1 MEEENKVSE
10 EKQVKVPNPNPYKKD
25 HGESDPEVE
34 AFAKGELAKYQR
46 EQREKEAIAATEQKD
61 TDASEETAEKS
72 DQEATPIAERP
83 AKAEDRVFKKRYD
96 DLKKHYD
103 STINKHK
110 EELTSLRAQLESSTK
125 QFVPPKSKEE
135 LEAWRK
141 EYPDVYDMVETIAMN
156 KATTQTA
163 DLENKYKDLQL
174 QQEQIAKEKAEVELL
189 KIHPDFNDLRQQ
201 DDFHTWAEQQD
212 PTIQKHKDE
221 LESLR
226 NRLESGNSQ
235 FAPPKS
241 KEELEAWRKEYP
253 DVYDMVETIAMEKA
267 TTRTAELE
275 DKYKNLQLQQ
285 EQIAKEKAE
294 VELLKLHPDFNELR
308 KQDSFHEWAERQ
320 DPTIQGWLYENTSNA
335 TLAARAI
342 DLYKMD
348 QGISKLSKKQESNV
362 KKEAAKAI
370 SKTRKSTETDMPQK
384 KIWTATEISKLK
396 AHEFEKLESEI
407 DLARLE
413 GRIEQR

>member
-1 MEEENKVSE
+1 MEEEKKVSE
-10 EKQVKVPNPNPYKKD
+10 ETKAKLPESEPYKKNR
-25 HGESDPEVE
+25 EVDAETE

-46 EQREKEAIAATEQKD
+46 EQKEKEATAATEQTD
-61 TDASEETAEKS
+61 TDASEETAEQSETK
-72 DQEATPIAERP
+72 ATPIAERP

-110 EELTSLRAQLESSTK
+110 DEVRNLRTQLESSTK
-125 QFVPPKSKEE
+125 QFVPPKSKDE

-156 KATTQTA
+156 
-163 DLENKYKDLQL
+163 
-174 QQEQIAKEKAEVELL
+174 
-189 KIHPDFNDLRQQ
+189 
-201 DDFHTWAEQQD
+201 
-212 PTIQKHKDE
+212 
-221 LESLR
+221 
-226 NRLESGNSQ
+226 
-235 FAPPKS
+235 
-241 KEELEAWRKEYP
+241 
-253 DVYDMVETIAMEKA
+253 KA

-294 VELLKLHPDFNELR
+294 VELLKLHPDFSEIR
-308 KQDSFHEWAERQ
+308 SQDSFHEWAANQ

-335 TLAARAI
+335 QLAARAI

-348 QGISKLSKKQESNV
+348 TGQSKLTKKEEKDV

-370 SKTRKSTETDMPQK
+370 TKTRKSAESDAPKK
-384 KIWTATEISKLK
+384 KIWTTTEISKLK
-396 AHEFEKLESEI
+396 AHEFEKLEKEI

>member
-1 MEEENKVSE
+1 MEEEKKVSE
-10 EKQVKVPNPNPYKKD
+10 ETKASIPNANPYSKIREED
-25 HGESDPEVE
+25 DAETE
-34 AFAKGELAKYQR
+34 AFAKGELAKFQR
-46 EQREKEAIAATEQKD
+46 EQKEKEAEAATEQKD
-61 TDASEETAEKS
+61 TDASEETADKS
-72 DQEATPIAERP
+72 EQQATPIAERP

-110 EELTSLRAQLESSTK
+110 DELQSLRTQLESSTT

-156 KATTQTA
+156 KATTRTA

-189 KIHPDFNDLRQQ
+189 KLHPDFNDIRAK
-201 DDFHTWAEQQD
+201 DDFHEWAEQQD
-212 PTIQKHKDE
+212 PTIQ
-221 LESLR
+221 S
-226 NRLESGNSQ
+226 
-235 FAPPKS
+235 
-241 KEELEAWRKEYP
+241 
-253 DVYDMVETIAMEKA
+253 
-267 TTRTAELE
+267 
-275 DKYKNLQLQQ
+275 
-285 EQIAKEKAE
+285 
-294 VELLKLHPDFNELR
+294 
-308 KQDSFHEWAERQ
+308 
-320 DPTIQGWLYENTSNA
+320 WLYENTSNSK
-335 TLAARAI
+335 LAARAI

-348 QGISKLSKKQESNV
+348 RGQSTLTKKEEKDV

-370 SKTRKSTETDMPQK
+370 SKTKKATDSDIPKK
-384 KIWTATEISKLK
+384 KIWTTSEIGKLK
-396 AHEFEKLESEI
+396 AHEFDKLEKEI

>member
-1 MEEENKVSE
+1 MEKQKETPEVSE
-10 EKQVKVPNPNPYKKD
+10 EKKVKMPEANPYSKVREQD
-25 HGESDPEVE
+25 DPETE
-34 AFAKGELAKYQR
+34 AFAKGELTKFHR

-61 TDASEETAEKS
+61 TDASEETAES
-72 DQEATPIAERP
+72 TDQKATPLTERP

-110 EELTSLRAQLESSTK
+110 DELHSLRTQLESSTK

-141 EYPDVYDMVETIAMN
+141 EYPDVYDMVETIAIN

-189 KIHPDFNDLRQQ
+189 KLHPDFNDLRQQ
-201 DDFHTWAEQQD
+201 EEFHDWAAKQD
-212 PTIQKHKDE
+212 PTIQ
-221 LESLR
+221 S
-226 NRLESGNSQ
+226 
-235 FAPPKS
+235 
-241 KEELEAWRKEYP
+241 
-253 DVYDMVETIAMEKA
+253 
-267 TTRTAELE
+267 
-275 DKYKNLQLQQ
+275 
-285 EQIAKEKAE
+285 
-294 VELLKLHPDFNELR
+294 
-308 KQDSFHEWAERQ
+308 
-320 DPTIQGWLYENTSNA
+320 WLYENTSNA
-335 TLAARAI
+335 KLAARAI
-342 DLYKMD
+342 DLFKMD
-348 QGISKLSKKQESNV
+348 SGQSKLTKREEKDV

-370 SKTRKSTETDMPQK
+370 SKTKKATDSDIPKK
-384 KIWTATEISKLK
+384 KIWTTSEISRLK
-396 AHEFEKLESEI
+396 PHQFEKFEKEI

>member
-1 MEEENKVSE
+1 MEEEKKVSE
-10 EKQVKVPNPNPYKKD
+10 ETKAKLPEAEPYKKNRD
-25 HGESDPEVE
+25 VDPETE
-34 AFAKGELAKYQR
+34 AFAKGELAKFQR
-46 EQREKEAIAATEQKD
+46 EQKEKEATAATEQKD
-61 TDASEETAEKS
+61 TDASEETAEQSETK
-72 DQEATPIAERP
+72 ATPIAERP

-110 EELTSLRAQLESSTK
+110 DEVRNLRTQLESSTK
-125 QFVPPKSKEE
+125 QFVPPKSKDE

-156 KATTQTA
+156 
-163 DLENKYKDLQL
+163 
-174 QQEQIAKEKAEVELL
+174 
-189 KIHPDFNDLRQQ
+189 
-201 DDFHTWAEQQD
+201 
-212 PTIQKHKDE
+212 
-221 LESLR
+221 
-226 NRLESGNSQ
+226 
-235 FAPPKS
+235 
-241 KEELEAWRKEYP
+241 
-253 DVYDMVETIAMEKA
+253 KA

-294 VELLKLHPDFNELR
+294 VELLKLHPDFSEIR
-308 KQDSFHEWAERQ
+308 SQDSFHEWAANQ

-335 TLAARAI
+335 QLAARAI

-348 QGISKLSKKQESNV
+348 TGQSKLTKKEEKDV

-370 SKTRKSTETDMPQK
+370 SKTRKSTESDIPKK
-384 KIWTATEISKLK
+384 KIWTTTEISKLK
-396 AHEFEKLESEI
+396 AHEFEKHEKDI

>member
-1 MEEENKVSE
+1 MEEEKKVSE
-10 EKQVKVPNPNPYKKD
+10 EKQVKVPNANPYNKD
-25 HGESDPEVE
+25 RGGEDAEVE

-61 TDASEETAEKS
+61 TDASEETA
-72 DQEATPIAERP
+72 DQTDNQATPIAERP
-83 AKAEDRVFKKRYD
+83 ARAEDRVFKKRYD
-96 DLKKHYD
+96 DLKRHYD
-103 STINKHK
+103 STIQKHK
-110 EELTSLRAQLESSTK
+110 DELESLRTRLESGNS
-125 QFVPPKSKEE
+125 QFNPPKSKEE
-135 LEAWRK
+135 LDAWRK
-141 EYPDVYDMVETIAMN
+141 EYPDVYDMVETIAIE
-156 KATTQTA
+156 KATTQ
-163 DLENKYKDLQL
+163 
-174 QQEQIAKEKAEVELL
+174 
-189 KIHPDFNDLRQQ
+189 
-201 DDFHTWAEQQD
+201 
-212 PTIQKHKDE
+212 
-221 LESLR
+221 
-226 NRLESGNSQ
+226 
-235 FAPPKS
+235 
-241 KEELEAWRKEYP
+241 
-253 DVYDMVETIAMEKA
+253 
-267 TTRTAELE
+267 TAELE
-275 DKYKNLQLQQ
+275 DKYKNLKVQQ

-308 KQDSFHEWAERQ
+308 QQDSFHEWAERQ

-370 SKTRKSTETDMPQK
+370 SKTKKSTETDIPQK

>member
-1 MEEENKVSE
+1 MEEEKKVSE
-10 EKQVKVPNPNPYKKD
+10 ETKAEIPNANPYSKIREQD
-25 HGESDPEVE
+25 DAETE
-34 AFAKGELAKYQR
+34 AFAKGELAKFQR
-46 EQREKEAIAATEQKD
+46 EQKEKEAEAATEQKD
-61 TDASEETAEKS
+61 TDASEETADKL
-72 DQEATPIAERP
+72 DQQATPIAERP

-110 EELTSLRAQLESSTK
+110 DELQSLRTQLESSTT

-156 KATTQTA
+156 KATTRTA

-189 KIHPDFNDLRQQ
+189 KLHPDFNDIRAK
-201 DDFHTWAEQQD
+201 DDFHEWAEQQD
-212 PTIQKHKDE
+212 PTIQ
-221 LESLR
+221 S
-226 NRLESGNSQ
+226 
-235 FAPPKS
+235 
-241 KEELEAWRKEYP
+241 
-253 DVYDMVETIAMEKA
+253 
-267 TTRTAELE
+267 
-275 DKYKNLQLQQ
+275 
-285 EQIAKEKAE
+285 
-294 VELLKLHPDFNELR
+294 
-308 KQDSFHEWAERQ
+308 
-320 DPTIQGWLYENTSNA
+320 WLYENTSNSK
-335 TLAARAI
+335 LAARAI

-348 QGISKLSKKQESNV
+348 RGQSTLTKKEEKDV

-370 SKTRKSTETDMPQK
+370 SKTKKATDSDIPKK
-384 KIWTATEISKLK
+384 KIWTTGEISKLK
-396 AHEFEKLESEI
+396 PHQFEKFEKEI

>member
-1 MEEENKVSE
+1 MEEEKKVSE
-10 EKQVKVPNPNPYKKD
+10 ETKVKMPAANPYQKNRE
-25 HGESDPEVE
+25 HDPEVE

-46 EQREKEAIAATEQKD
+46 EQKEKEATAATEQKD

-72 DQEATPIAERP
+72 ETKATPIAERP

-103 STINKHK
+103 STLNKHK
-110 EELTSLRAQLESSTK
+110 DEVRSLRSQLESSTK
-125 QFVPPKSKEE
+125 QFVPPKSKDE

-141 EYPDVYDMVETIAMN
+141 EYPDVYDMVETIAMD

-163 DLENKYKDLQL
+163 D
-174 QQEQIAKEKAEVELL
+174 
-189 KIHPDFNDLRQQ
+189 
-201 DDFHTWAEQQD
+201 
-212 PTIQKHKDE
+212 
-221 LESLR
+221 
-226 NRLESGNSQ
+226 
-235 FAPPKS
+235 
-241 KEELEAWRKEYP
+241 
-253 DVYDMVETIAMEKA
+253 
-267 TTRTAELE
+267 LE

-294 VELLKLHPDFNELR
+294 VELLKLHPDFTEIR
-308 KQDSFHEWAERQ
+308 SQDSFHEWAAKQ

-335 TLAARAI
+335 QLAARAI

-348 QGISKLSKKQESNV
+348 SGQSKLTKKEEKDV

-370 SKTRKSTETDMPQK
+370 SKTKKSTESDIPK
-384 KIWTATEISKLK
+384 KKVWTTSEISKLK
-396 AHEFEKLESEI
+396 AHQFEKLEKEI